1 MHRRHKLGLRH
12 SKRMFTKYAQKVH
25 PRNAYRLTGP
35 GGVMRG
41 GERL

>member
-1 MHRRHKLGLRH
+1 MNRRHKLSLRG
-12 SKRMFTKYAQKVH
+12 SKRMFTKYAQRVH